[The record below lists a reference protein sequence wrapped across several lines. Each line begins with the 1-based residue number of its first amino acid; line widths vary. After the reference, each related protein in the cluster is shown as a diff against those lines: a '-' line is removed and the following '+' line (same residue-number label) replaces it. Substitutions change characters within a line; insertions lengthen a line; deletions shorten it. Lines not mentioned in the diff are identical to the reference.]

1 MNTQPRTANTQPRT
15 ANTQQSTAAK
25 TPTRSSIP
33 TSALGVSAVLLLV
46 MVISQAA
53 GKWGMFGAASGNA
66 TDHSILGSAAYAYN
80 NAMIDVAVMDD
91 FTLLT
96 AEVSGGGDILCVVD
110 SRTETIFVYEV
121 QARQRF
127 ELVRRENLAQL
138 FDSAR
143 RRGPGG

>member
-1 MNTQPRTANTQPRT
+1 MQAADTNTQAKQSALPRT
-15 ANTQQSTAAK
+15 
-25 TPTRSSIP
+25 SIP

-46 MVISQAA
+46 MVITQAS
-53 GKWGMFGAASGNA
+53 GKWGWCGATARDAADSSLLAS
-66 TDHSILGSAAYAYN
+66 AYAN

-96 AEVSGGGDILCVVD
+96 AEISGGGDILCVVD
-110 SRTETIFVYEV
+110 SRTETIFVYEI